1 MSTAAAIRGMLA
13 AGLTVEQALIAVE
26 AMEQAEQPYRRVLP
40 KNWNELRAIVFERGG
55 GQCRYCDRS
64 LTFQTMQCDHVEPL
78 ARGGLS
84 VVENLAASCKSC
96 NSSKKDRSLSE
107 WRR

>member
-1 MSTAAAIRGMLA
+1 MS
-13 AGLTVEQALIAVE
+13 IAVAIE
-26 AMEQAEQPYRRVLP
+26 AMRAKGIADSDILDIVAQMAAAEQPYRRALP
-40 KNWNELRAIVFERGG
+40 KNWNDLRARVFERDG

-64 LTFQTMQCDHVEPL
+64 LTLRTMQCDHVEPL

-84 VVENLAASCKSC
+84 VIENLAASCKSC
-96 NSSKKDRSLSE
+96 NSSKKDSSLSE